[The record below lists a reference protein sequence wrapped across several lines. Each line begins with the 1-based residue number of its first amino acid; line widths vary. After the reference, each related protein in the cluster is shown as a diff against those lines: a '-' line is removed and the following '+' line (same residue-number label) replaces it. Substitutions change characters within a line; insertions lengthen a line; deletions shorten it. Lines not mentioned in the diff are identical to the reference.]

1 MIEFSWQVA
10 FIVVLIGGMYTSY
23 RIGHKEGSGAM
34 IDFCKSKANKQGMT
48 LIHFFGKNIEFLD
61 PLTYNQ
67 LMLGKIVDA
76 IEEQNDES
84 SS

>member
-1 MIEFSWQVA
+1 
-10 FIVVLIGGMYTSY
+10 
-23 RIGHKEGSGAM
+23 
-34 IDFCKSKANKQGMT
+34 MT

-67 LMLGKIVDA
+67 LMLDKIVDA

-84 SS
+84 ST